1 MKNLHF
7 LRLAA
12 AVLAVVMTADCTKS
26 LPHSDLSVPREE
38 ATLHEMTFTA
48 SFGEGKVTRTTVS
61 PENETKVLWSP
72 KDEIKLFCQGND
84 AKFTATNSTEAAVA
98 EFTGTVTPGG
108 SSAEDGYAYHA
119 VYPYQDKAA
128 FDGRYFRATL
138 DADQKSPE
146 GSFQDDRFIT
156 IARSGD
162 TSLAFYNVCSGL
174 RFQVGWS
181 DVSKVTFT
189 ATAGEPV
196 AGKVSAAFDETGLP
210 AVNKVSEG
218 KSSIT
223 LTPEQG
229 QYFKPGVWY
238 YLVTLPAKLEE
249 GFTIS
254 MTGGNTLL
262 YEHTKSVAFNR
273 GKFRSLVLTP
283 ENTCYD
289 VVNAWER
296 AFIQQARAV
305 YPGDLDDYRTTIVNQ
320 FYRQVGSN
328 EGQYPNPIKLGD
340 AGWVE
345 YAAGEDFSD
354 AVRIEGSTIYN
365 VIPGVKY
372 HYRNDRGEKG
382 TFTAAGPLRT
392 IRIEGVPNIRD
403 LGGWQAGDRRIR
415 YGRIY
420 RGGRLDKIVNQN
432 DILDLGVEVDLDLR
446 GNPPGSQGGSG
457 ESYPVKALEYANI
470 QVLMF
475 MAAQNGQNGVTADLY
490 QASIRQVI
498 QWLDQGK
505 RVYFHCH
512 GGADRTGTL
521 AFLIETLLG
530 VSEVDANIDY
540 ELTTFGGSLRE
551 RTAVNYYQYPFKRLI
566 TYLKG
571 QFGGATLQETVTNW
585 ATTRHSDAVDPL
597 TLEEIGKLKSLLLE

>member
-1 MKNLHF
+1 MKNLHLF
-7 LRLAA
+7 RLAA
-12 AVLAVVMTADCTKS
+12 AVLAVALTAGCTKS

-38 ATLHEMTFTA
+38 TTLHEMTFTA
-48 SFGEGKVTRTTVS
+48 SFGEGKATRTTVS
-61 PENETKVLWSP
+61 TENETKVLWSP
-72 KDEIKLFCQGND
+72 KDEIKLFCQGAG
-84 AKFTATNSTEAAVA
+84 AKFTATNSTEAAVV

-119 VYPYQDKAA
+119 IYPYQDKAT
-128 FDGRYFRATL
+128 FDGRYFSTTL

-196 AGKVSAAFDETGLP
+196 AGNVCAAFDETGHP
-210 AVNKVSEG
+210 AIFNISEG

-262 YEHTKSVAFNR
+262 YEHTKSVSLNR
-273 GKFRSLVLTP
+273 GRFRSLVLTP

-289 VVNAWER
+289 VVNAQER

-305 YPGDLDDYRTTIVNQ
+305 YSGDLDNYKTTIVKQ
-320 FYRQVGSN
+320 FYRQVGSSD
-328 EGQYPNPIKLGD
+328 GQYPNPIRLGD

-345 YAAGEDFSD
+345 YATEEDFSD
-354 AVRIEGSTIYN
+354 AVRVSGSTIYN
-365 VIPGVKY
+365 VIPGVRY
-372 HYRNDRGEKG
+372 LYRNDRGEKG

-403 LGGWQAGDRRIR
+403 LGGWQAGDMRIR

-420 RGGRLDKIVNQN
+420 RGGRLDNIVNQN

-470 QVLMF
+470 HVLMF

-498 QWLDQGK
+498 QWLEQGK

-540 ELTTFGGSLRE
+540 ELTSFSGSLRE

-585 ATTRHSDAVDPL
+585 ATTRHSDTVDPL